1 MENKTTKQ
9 RPSLLTIWIYA
20 FGQLGWSLAA
30 FGVGSLLTNFYLPPE
45 TGATTFPSYLPT
57 VTIMGLTLLG
67 IISFSGRLLDA
78 FTDPFVANM
87 SDKSQNRFGKRKLFM
102 GIAALPLAMFS
113 YLMFVPNTEGVS
125 QANVWWLILTVFLYY
140 ISFALYVIP
149 YSALISELGH
159 VKEDRLKISMI
170 ISITWAL
177 GYVIGGMNFALRS
190 YFEQQGYSPV
200 AAFQTTMGIFA
211 VISAIF
217 MLIPVLFL
225 NENKYAMQGEA
236 QENFSKS
243 LSAVFQNHNFKYFA
257 GMYLLYWLALTFIQ
271 MGIIYYVELLLGMDK
286 SMASVFSLVSS
297 LSSFLFY
304 PMMAWFEKKYGK
316 KSTVLT
322 GFIVLI
328 VVFTI
333 LLLPLP
339 SIIRFWVIAI
349 MTAFPLATFGILP
362 NIFVADIVHQNEA
375 DTGKNQAGM
384 FYAMAAFMMK
394 VGMSLANLIFPSLLI
409 LGKSKTNPMGVQIS
423 VLAAILFCGLGYMVF
438 KKYEE

>member
-9 RPSLLTIWIYA
+9 RPSLPTIWIYA

-30 FGVGSLLTNFYLPPE
+30 FGVGSLLNNFYLPPE
-45 TGATTFPSYLPT
+45 TGNATFPSYLPT

-87 SDKSQNRFGKRKLFM
+87 SDKSNNRFGKRKLFM

-113 YLMFVPNTEGVS
+113 YLIFTPNTEGVS
-125 QANVWWLILTVFLYY
+125 QANVWWLVLTVFLYY

-170 ISITWAL
+170 ISITWAI
-177 GYVIGGMNFALRS
+177 GYVIGGMNFAIRS
-190 YFEQQGYSPV
+190 YFEQQGYTPV

-225 NENKYAMQGEA
+225 NENKYAVQGEA
-236 QENFSKS
+236 QESFSKS
-243 LSAVFQNHNFKYFA
+243 LSVVIQNRNFKYFA
-257 GMYLLYWLALTFIQ
+257 GMFLLYWLALTFIQ
-271 MGIIYYVELLLGMDK
+271 AGIIYYVELLLGMDK
-286 SMASVFSLVSS
+286 NMASVFSLVSS
-297 LSSFLFY
+297 IASFLFY
-304 PMMAWFEKKYGK
+304 PLMSFFEKKYGK
-316 KSTVLT
+316 KQTILT

-328 VVFTI
+328 GVFTVI
-333 LLLPLP
+333 LLPLP
-339 SIIRFWVIAI
+339 SVVQFWTIAVLA
-349 MTAFPLATFGILP
+349 AFPLATFGILP
-362 NIFVADIVHQNEA
+362 NTIVADIVHKNET

-384 FYAMAAFMMK
+384 YYAMTAFMMK
-394 VGMSLANLIFPSLLI
+394 VGVSLANLIFPSLLI
-409 LGKSKTNPMGVQIS
+409 LGKSKTNPMGVQLT
-423 VLAAILFCGLGYMVF
+423 VLAAILFCSIGYLVF